1 MGCLTLPQ
9 SKHGLVDGLLG
20 PASGDLMRLSRLP
33 ITAGLTLIS
42 TGLVTHTGQTAPLAM
57 PSTWVGA
64 PGPVIK
70 VGEKAEAAAVGA
82 IVGGAVGVLL
92 GSTLNQPAPPPVG
105 YAPAPPTVVEDEE
118 PADEVIIRKRPARR
132 VVEVEEREATPRVVE
147 EEECLTRRT
156 KVYDPNSGE
165 TIVRRERDCR

>member
-1 MGCLTLPQ
+1 
-9 SKHGLVDGLLG
+9 
-20 PASGDLMRLSRLP
+20 MRLSRLP
-33 ITAGLTLIS
+33 ITAGLALIS
-42 TGLVTHTGQTAPLAM
+42 TGLLTTAGQTAPLFM
-57 PSTWVGA
+57 PSAWIGS

-92 GSTLNQPAPPPVG
+92 GSTLNQQAAPPVG
-105 YAPAPPTVVEDEE
+105 YGPVPPTVVEDDE
-118 PADEVIIRKRPARR
+118 PAEEVIIQKRPARR
-132 VVEVEEREATPRVVE
+132 VVEVEEQEVAPRVVEE

>member
-1 MGCLTLPQ
+1 LTN
-9 SKHGLVDGLLG
+9 
-20 PASGDLMRLSRLP
+20 A
-33 ITAGLTLIS
+33 
-42 TGLVTHTGQTAPLAM
+42 GQTAPLVTHPAWIRS
-57 PSTWVGA
+57 PV
-64 PGPVIK
+64 PVIK

-92 GSTLNQPAPPPVG
+92 GSTLNQQAAPPVG
-105 YAPAPPTVVEDEE
+105 YGPVPPTVVEDEE
-118 PADEVIIRKRPARR
+118 PAEEVMIQKRPARR
-132 VVEVEEREATPRVVE
+132 VVEVEEQEVAPRVVE

>member
-1 MGCLTLPQ
+1 
-9 SKHGLVDGLLG
+9 
-20 PASGDLMRLSRLP
+20 MRLNHLP
-33 ITAGLTLIS
+33 ITAGLVLIS
-42 TGLVTHTGQTAPLAM
+42 TGLLTNPGQTAPLAM
-57 PSTWVGA
+57 PSSWVSA

-70 VGEKAEAAAVGA
+70 VGEKAKAAAVGA

-105 YAPAPPTVVEDEE
+105 YAPAAPTVVEDEE

-132 VVEVEEREATPRVVE
+132 VVEVEEQETAPRVIE

-156 KVYDPNSGE
+156 KVYGPNSRE
-165 TIVRRERDCR
+165 TVVRRERDCR